1 MAEEQV
7 QEKKKEENKTDE
19 EEHECPECPPKGS
32 PAWMA
37 TFADMATLL
46 MAFFVLI
53 LSFAEFNVPKFKQ
66 ISGSM
71 KNAFGIQRVIP
82 VVEQPKGTT
91 ILSLNFSP
99 NPTPAITE
107 NMTQQTTET
116 DQANVELKTKTQDS
130 TKNEGE
136 NEDAIELAQNI
147 KDAISRGD
155 IEVEVLADKVV
166 VNFTPLDAEE
176 NELPNLLKETLDSI
190 ESVKAASGK
199 SETDVVMGGLEQ
211 MLANLASAAASKGKN
226 QSESDVGESIGQ
238 SEQDQSAK
246 EEEKK
251 AQLAEDKLKV
261 ALREEIGEG
270 LVNVDR
276 QEDKVIITVGSA
288 GAFKSGSA
296 ELTRRAREIMAK
308 IAEQN
313 QKGRSEILVM
323 GHTDNVPLTFGSNYR
338 DNWDLAAARSASVVQ
353 QLSKNNSLDPKRM
366 KAISFGETRPIDSNT
381 TSQGRAKNRRIE
393 IEINY

>member
-1 MAEEQV
+1 MAEEKE
-7 QEKKKEENKTDE
+7 EKKKTE
-19 EEHECPECPPKGS
+19 EEEDHECPECPPKGA

-71 KNAFGIQRVIP
+71 KNAFGIQRIIP

-99 NPTPAITE
+99 NPTPAVQE
-107 NMTQQTTET
+107 NLVQQTTET
-116 DQANVELKTKTQDS
+116 DQKNVELKTKTEDK
-130 TKNEGE
+130 TKDDGE
-136 NEDAIELAQNI
+136 NDNAKELAQNI
-147 KDAISRGD
+147 KDAIARGD

-166 VNFTPLDAEE
+166 VNFTPLESEE
-176 NELPNLLKETLDSI
+176 QDLPSLMQETLNSI
-190 ESVKAASGK
+190 ESVKAAAGK
-199 SETDVVMGGLEQ
+199 SESEVLFGGLEKK
-211 MLANLASAAASKGKN
+211 LAQLATAAAKSGKTDA
-226 QSESDVGESIGQ
+226 ESSDGEALGESPDI
-238 SEQDQSAK
+238 SK

-251 AQLAEDKLKV
+251 AQLAEDSLKV
-261 ALREEIGEG
+261 ALKQEIGEG
-270 LVNVDR
+270 LINIDR
-276 QEDKVIITVGSA
+276 QEDKVIITVGSG

-296 ELTRRAREIMAK
+296 ELTNKAKQIMSK

-313 QKGRSEILVM
+313 KKGRSEILVS
-323 GHTDNVPLTFGSNYR
+323 GHTDDTPLIFGSIYR
-338 DNWDLAAARSASVVQ
+338 DNWDLAAARSSSVVQ
-353 QLSKNNSLDPKRM
+353 ALASTGKLQPKRM
-366 KAISFGETRPIDSNT
+366 KAISYGETQPLTTNNT
-381 TSQGRAKNRRIE
+381 IEGREKNRRIE

>member
-1 MAEEQV
+1 MAEEKE
-7 QEKKKEENKTDE
+7 EKKKTE
-19 EEHECPECPPKGS
+19 EEEDHECPECPPKGA

-71 KNAFGIQRVIP
+71 KNAFGIQRIIP

-99 NPTPAITE
+99 NPTPAVQE
-107 NMTQQTTET
+107 NLVQQTTET
-116 DQANVELKTKTQDS
+116 DQKNVELKTKTEDK
-130 TKNEGE
+130 TKDDGE
-136 NEDAIELAQNI
+136 NDNAKELAQNI
-147 KDAISRGD
+147 KDAIARGD

-166 VNFTPLDAEE
+166 VNFTPLESEE
-176 NELPNLLKETLDSI
+176 QDLPSLMQETLNSI
-190 ESVKAASGK
+190 ENVKAAAGK
-199 SETDVVMGGLEQ
+199 SESEVLFGGLEKK
-211 MLANLASAAASKGKN
+211 LAQLATAAAKSGKT
-226 QSESDVGESIGQ
+226 DGESSDGEALGESPDI
-238 SEQDQSAK
+238 SK

-251 AQLAEDKLKV
+251 AQLAEDSLKV
-261 ALREEIGEG
+261 ALKQEIGEG
-270 LVNVDR
+270 LINIDR
-276 QEDKVIITVGSA
+276 QEDKVIITVGSG

-296 ELTRRAREIMAK
+296 ELTNKAKQIMSK

-313 QKGRSEILVM
+313 KKGRSEILVS
-323 GHTDNVPLTFGSNYR
+323 GHTDDTPLIFGSIYR
-338 DNWDLAAARSASVVQ
+338 DNWDLAAARSSSVVQ
-353 QLSKNNSLDPKRM
+353 ALASTGKLQPKRM
-366 KAISFGETRPIDSNT
+366 KAISYGETQPLTTNNT
-381 TSQGRAKNRRIE
+381 IEGREKNRRIE

>member
-1 MAEEQV
+1 MAEE
-7 QEKKKEENKTDE
+7 KTENKQADSEE
-19 EEHECPECPPKGS
+19 EEHECEECPAKGA

-71 KNAFGIQRVIP
+71 KNAFGIQRVVP
-82 VVEQPKGTT
+82 VVEPPKGTT

-99 NPTPAITE
+99 NPTPAVQP
-107 NMTQQTTET
+107 NLKQQTTET
-116 DQANVELKTKTQDS
+116 DQKNVELKTKTEDS
-130 TKNEGE
+130 QKDDAE
-136 NEDAIELAQNI
+136 NEDAKELAENI
-147 KDAISRGD
+147 KDAIAKAD
-155 IEVEVLADKVV
+155 ADVQVETVGDKVV
-166 VNFTPLDAEE
+166 VNFDPEKTDEKD
-176 NELPNLLKETLDSI
+176 LKEAVKAI

-199 SETDVVMGGLEQ
+199 SETEVLFGGVEKQ
-211 MLANLASAAASKGKN
+211 LAQLTTAANKKGKGDGDSN
-226 QSESDVGESIGQ
+226 EGDNAGESP
-238 SEQDQSAK
+238 ETYK

-251 AQLAEDKLKV
+251 AQMAEDKLKV
-261 ALREEIGEG
+261 ALKEEIGEG

-276 QEDKVIITVGSA
+276 EDDKVVITVGSA

-296 ELTRRAREIMAK
+296 ELTKKAREIMAK

-313 QKGRSEILVM
+313 KKGRSEILVM

-353 QLSKNNSLDPKRM
+353 QLSKNDSLDPKRM
-366 KAISFGETRPIDSNT
+366 KAISYGETRPLETNDTN
-381 TSQGRAKNRRIE
+381 QGRAKNRRIE

>member
-1 MAEEQV
+1 MAEEKE
-7 QEKKKEENKTDE
+7 EKKKTE
-19 EEHECPECPPKGS
+19 EEDHECPECPPKGA

-71 KNAFGIQRVIP
+71 KNAFGIQRIIP

-99 NPTPAITE
+99 NPTPAVQE
-107 NMTQQTTET
+107 NLVQQTTET
-116 DQANVELKTKTQDS
+116 DQKNVELKTKTEDK
-130 TKNEGE
+130 TKDDGE
-136 NEDAIELAQNI
+136 NDNAKELAQNI
-147 KDAISRGD
+147 KDAIARGD

-166 VNFTPLDAEE
+166 VNFTPLESEE
-176 NELPNLLKETLDSI
+176 QDLPSLMQETLNSI
-190 ESVKAASGK
+190 ESVKAAAGK
-199 SETDVVMGGLEQ
+199 SESEVLFGGLEKK
-211 MLANLASAAASKGKN
+211 LAQLATAAAKSGKTDA
-226 QSESDVGESIGQ
+226 ESSDGEAVGESPDI
-238 SEQDQSAK
+238 SK

-251 AQLAEDKLKV
+251 AQLAEDSLKV
-261 ALREEIGEG
+261 ALKQEIGEG
-270 LVNVDR
+270 LINIDR
-276 QEDKVIITVGSA
+276 QEDKVIITVGSG

-296 ELTRRAREIMAK
+296 ELTNKAKQIMSK

-313 QKGRSEILVM
+313 KKGRSEILVS
-323 GHTDNVPLTFGSNYR
+323 GHTDDTPLIFGSIYR
-338 DNWDLAAARSASVVQ
+338 DNWDLAAARSSSVVQ
-353 QLSKNNSLDPKRM
+353 ALASTGKLQPKRM
-366 KAISFGETRPIDSNT
+366 KAISYGETQPLTTNNT
-381 TSQGRAKNRRIE
+381 IEGREKNRRIE

>member
-1 MAEEQV
+1 MAED
-7 QEKKKEENKTDE
+7 KTDNDQASEEE
-19 EEHECPECPPKGS
+19 EEHECPECPPKGA

-82 VVEQPKGTT
+82 VVEPPKGTT

-99 NPTPAITE
+99 NPTPAVQE
-107 NMTQQTTET
+107 NLKQQTTET
-116 DQANVELKTKTQDS
+116 DQPKVELKTKTEDN
-130 TKNEGE
+130 TKDDGE
-136 NEDAIELAQNI
+136 NEEAKELAKNI
-147 KDAISRGD
+147 QEAVARGD
-155 IEVEVLADKVV
+155 IKIEALGDKVV
-166 VNFTPLDAEE
+166 VNFTPTEADEK
-176 NELPNLLKETLDSI
+176 ELPQLLQETLNAI
-190 ESVKAASGK
+190 ESVKSASGK
-199 SETDVVMGGLEQ
+199 SESEVLLGGLEKQ
-211 MLANLASAAASKGKN
+211 LAKLATASSQKGN
-226 QSESDVGESIGQ
+226 SEAEGTDGEKIGQ
-238 SEQDQSAK
+238 SEQNLSAQ
-246 EEEKK
+246 EEAKK
-251 AQLAEDKLKV
+251 AELAEDKLKV
-261 ALREEIGEG
+261 ALKQEIGEG

-276 QEDKVIITVGSA
+276 EDDKVVITVGSA

-296 ELTRRAREIMAK
+296 ELTNKARQIMAK

-366 KAISFGETRPIDSNT
+366 KAISFGETRPVESNDT
-381 TSQGRAKNRRIE
+381 LQGRAKNRRIE

>member
-1 MAEEQV
+1 MAEEKE
-7 QEKKKEENKTDE
+7 EKKKTE
-19 EEHECPECPPKGS
+19 EEEDHECPECPPKGA

-71 KNAFGIQRVIP
+71 KNAFGIQRIIP

-99 NPTPAITE
+99 NPTPAVQE
-107 NMTQQTTET
+107 NLVQQTTET
-116 DQANVELKTKTQDS
+116 DQKNVELKTKTEDK
-130 TKNEGE
+130 TKDDGE
-136 NEDAIELAQNI
+136 NDNAKELAQNI
-147 KDAISRGD
+147 KDAIARGD

-166 VNFTPLDAEE
+166 VNFTPLESEE
-176 NELPNLLKETLDSI
+176 QDLPSLLQETLNSI
-190 ESVKAASGK
+190 ESVKAAAGK
-199 SETDVVMGGLEQ
+199 SESEVLFGGLEKK
-211 MLANLASAAASKGKN
+211 LAQLATAAAKSGKTDA
-226 QSESDVGESIGQ
+226 ESSDGEAVGESPDI
-238 SEQDQSAK
+238 SK

-251 AQLAEDKLKV
+251 AQLAEDSLKV
-261 ALREEIGEG
+261 ALKQEIGEG
-270 LVNVDR
+270 LINIDR
-276 QEDKVIITVGSA
+276 QEDKVIITVGSG

-296 ELTRRAREIMAK
+296 ELTNKAKQIMSK

-313 QKGRSEILVM
+313 KKGRSEILVS
-323 GHTDNVPLTFGSNYR
+323 GHTDDTPLIFGSIYR
-338 DNWDLAAARSASVVQ
+338 DNWDLAAARSSSVVQ
-353 QLSKNNSLDPKRM
+353 ALASTGKLQPKRM
-366 KAISFGETRPIDSNT
+366 KAISYGETQPLTTNNT
-381 TSQGRAKNRRIE
+381 IEGREKNRRIE

>member
-1 MAEEQV
+1 MAEEKE
-7 QEKKKEENKTDE
+7 EKKKTE
-19 EEHECPECPPKGS
+19 EEEEDHECPECPPKGA

-71 KNAFGIQRVIP
+71 KNAFGIQRIIP

-99 NPTPAITE
+99 NPTPAVQE
-107 NMTQQTTET
+107 NLVQQTTET
-116 DQANVELKTKTQDS
+116 DQKNVELKTKTEDK
-130 TKNEGE
+130 TKDDGE
-136 NEDAIELAQNI
+136 NDNAKELAQNI
-147 KDAISRGD
+147 KDAIARGD

-166 VNFTPLDAEE
+166 VNFTPLESEE
-176 NELPNLLKETLDSI
+176 KDLPSLMQETLNSI
-190 ESVKAASGK
+190 ETVKAAAGK
-199 SETDVVMGGLEQ
+199 SESEVLFGGLEQ
-211 MLANLASAAASKGKN
+211 KLAQLATAAAKSGKTN
-226 QSESDVGESIGQ
+226 AESSDGEAVGESPEI
-238 SEQDQSAK
+238 SK

-251 AQLAEDKLKV
+251 AQLAEDSLKV
-261 ALREEIGEG
+261 ALRQEIGEG
-270 LVNVDR
+270 LINIDR
-276 QEDKVIITVGSA
+276 QEDKVIITVGSG

-296 ELTRRAREIMAK
+296 ELTNKAKKIMSK

-313 QKGRSEILVM
+313 KKGRSEILVS
-323 GHTDNVPLTFGSNYR
+323 GHTDDTPLIFGSIYR
-338 DNWDLAAARSASVVQ
+338 DNWDLAAARSSSVVQ
-353 QLSKNNSLDPKRM
+353 ALASSGKLQPKRM
-366 KAISFGETRPIDSNT
+366 KAISYGETQPLT
-381 TSQGRAKNRRIE
+381 TNKTLEGREKNRRIE

>member
-1 MAEEQV
+1 MAEEKV
-7 QEKKKEENKTDE
+7 EKKEEDIQEE
-19 EEHECPECPPKGS
+19 EEHTCPECPPKGA

-91 ILSLNFSP
+91 LLSLNFSP

-107 NMTQQTTET
+107 NLKQQTTET
-116 DQANVELKTKTQDS
+116 DQPEVELKIKTQDAI
-130 TKNEGE
+130 KGEGE
-136 NEDAIELAQNI
+136 NKEAKELAENL
-147 KDAISRGD
+147 KDAIARGD
-155 IEVEVLADKVV
+155 IEIEVLGENVV
-166 VNFTPLDAEE
+166 VNFTPLDSEE
-176 NELPNLLKETLDSI
+176 KELPNLLKETLDAI
-190 ESVKAASGK
+190 ESVRAASGR
-199 SETDVVMGGLEQ
+199 SETDVLLGGLEKKLA
-211 MLANLASAAASKGKN
+211 MLAAASNKAGKN
-226 QSESDVGESIGQ
+226 DAESENGNKSGQ
-238 SEQDQSAK
+238 SELEQSK
-246 EEEKK
+246 REEAKK
-251 AQLAEDKLKV
+251 AEVAEDTLKV
-261 ALREEIGEG
+261 ALKQEIGEG

-276 QEDKVIITVGSA
+276 QEDKVIITVGSG

-296 ELTRRAREIMAK
+296 ELTSKAREIMAK

-313 QKGRSEILVM
+313 KKGNSEILVM

-353 QLSKNNSLDPKRM
+353 QLSSSDNLDPKRM
-366 KAISFGETRPIDSNT
+366 RAISYGETRPITSNKT
-381 TSQGRAKNRRIE
+381 AQGRAKNRRIE

>member
-1 MAEEQV
+1 MAEE
-7 QEKKKEENKTDE
+7 KKENQEASSE
-19 EEHECPECPPKGS
+19 EEEEEQCPECPAKGA

-71 KNAFGIQRVIP
+71 KNAFGIQRIVP

-91 ILSLNFSP
+91 IMSLNFSP
-99 NPTPAITE
+99 NPTPSVQE
-107 NMTQQTTET
+107 NLTQQTTET
-116 DQANVELKTKTQDS
+116 DQPKVELKTKTDDAS
-130 TKNEGE
+130 KDDAE
-136 NEDAIELAQNI
+136 NEDAKELAKNI
-147 KDAISRGD
+147 QEAIARGD
-155 IEVEVLADKVV
+155 IEVEVLGENVV
-166 VNFTPLDAEE
+166 VNFTPSEAEE
-176 NELPNLLKETLDSI
+176 KELPNLLQETLNAI
-190 ESVKAASGK
+190 ESVKAAAGK
-199 SETDVVMGGLEQ
+199 SETEVLLGGLEKQ
-211 MLANLASAAASKGKN
+211 LAKLATAAAQKGKN
-226 QSESDVGESIGQ
+226 EAEGTDGDSMGQ
-238 SEQDQSAK
+238 SEQNQSAQ
-246 EEEKK
+246 EEAKK

-261 ALREEIGEG
+261 ALKEEIGEG

-276 QEDKVIITVGSA
+276 EDDKVIITVGSA

-296 ELTRRAREIMAK
+296 ELTKKAREIMAK

-313 QKGRSEILVM
+313 KKGRSEILVM

-353 QLSKNNSLDPKRM
+353 QLSKNDSLDPKRM
-366 KAISFGETRPIDSNT
+366 KAISYGETRPVESNDT
-381 TSQGRAKNRRIE
+381 NQGRAKNRRIE

>member
-1 MAEEQV
+1 MAEE
-7 QEKKKEENKTDE
+7 KTENQQTSNEE
-19 EEHECPECPPKGS
+19 EEHECPECPPKGA

-82 VVEQPKGTT
+82 VVEPPKGTT

-99 NPTPAITE
+99 NPTPAVQD
-107 NMTQQTTET
+107 NLKQQTTET
-116 DQANVELKTKTQDS
+116 DQPKVELQTKQEDN
-130 TKNEGE
+130 TKDDGE
-136 NEDAIELAQNI
+136 TEDAKELAKNI
-147 KDAISRGD
+147 QEAIARGD
-155 IEVEVLADKVV
+155 ITVEALGSKVV
-166 VNFTPLDAEE
+166 VNFTPTEADEK
-176 NELPNLLKETLDSI
+176 ELPQLLQETLNAV

-199 SETDVVMGGLEQ
+199 SESEILIGGLEKQ
-211 MLANLASAAASKGKN
+211 LADLATASSQKGKN
-226 QSESDVGESIGQ
+226 EAEGEDGESVGQ
-238 SEQDQSAK
+238 SEQSQSAK
-246 EEEKK
+246 EEAKK
-251 AQLAEDKLKV
+251 AELAEDKLKI
-261 ALREEIGEG
+261 ALKQEIGEG

-276 QEDKVIITVGSA
+276 EDDKVIITVGSA

-296 ELTRRAREIMAK
+296 ELTNKAREIMSK

-313 QKGRSEILVM
+313 KKGRSEILVM

-353 QLSKNNSLDPKRM
+353 QLSRNDTLDPKRM
-366 KAISFGETRPIDSNT
+366 KAISYGETRPVESND